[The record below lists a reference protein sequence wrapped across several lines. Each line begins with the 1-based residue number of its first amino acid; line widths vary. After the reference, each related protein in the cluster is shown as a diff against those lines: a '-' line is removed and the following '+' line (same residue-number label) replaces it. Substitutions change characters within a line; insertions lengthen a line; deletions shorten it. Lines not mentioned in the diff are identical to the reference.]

1 MKKNC
6 IIVSFLIIV
15 ISISILFAFAGC
27 SKKEQAS
34 NVKLSNKNST
44 PETIRL
50 YDYLLATYQ
59 HGIITGQQ
67 ESTWMDGG
75 ADYEVNYIH
84 DVTGKYPAIRG
95 FDFIND
101 DFDGC
106 VERAMAWAER
116 GGIVTICWHCSSALD
131 GGYDDSKV
139 ALSQAGWDAI
149 LTQGTPENIAFLNA
163 MDKAG
168 NALKRLQD
176 AGIPVIWRPYHEC
189 DGSWFWWS
197 LQGGEYFKRLWIMSY
212 EHFVNDLHLNN
223 LIWMLGFSHIE
234 DIYEGRMEEFFPG
247 NEYFDIIG
255 ADSYSVWVNG
265 AEETLYNACHALVGD
280 SKPIAFHET
289 GQIPT
294 IEEFKEVRWA
304 YFMTWHT
311 TWLTDD
317 NTAESLS
324 ALYNDP
330 YAITL
335 DDLPDFYSAT

>member
-1 MKKNC
+1 MKKLSKTFISVLIIA
-6 IIVSFLIIV
+6 IIVTSLV
-15 ISISILFAFAGC
+15 SLAGC
-27 SKKEQAS
+27 HKNTEQKGTPLTLNNA
-34 NVKLSNKNST
+34 T
-44 PETIRL
+44 PETVRL
-50 YDYLLATYQ
+50 YNYILATYKN
-59 HGIITGQQ
+59 GIISGQQ
-67 ESTWMDGG
+67 ESTWMEGG

-84 DVTGKYPAIRG
+84 DLTGKYPALRG

-101 DFDGC
+101 DFDG
-106 VERAMAWAER
+106 VVDRAIEWAGR

-131 GGYDDSKV
+131 GGYDDSKR
-139 ALSQAGWDAI
+139 AMSQADWDAI
-149 LTQGTPENIAFLNA
+149 LTKGTPENIAFLAA

-176 AGIPVIWRPYHEC
+176 AHIPVIWRPYHEC

-197 LQGGEYFKRLWIMSY
+197 MQGGDYFKRLWIMSL
-212 EHFVNDLHLNN
+212 EHFTNDLHLNN

-265 AEETLYNACHALVGD
+265 AEETLFNACHALAGD

-289 GQIPT
+289 GLIPT
-294 IEEFKEVRWA
+294 AEQFQEVKWA

-317 NTAESLS
+317 NTEEALI

-330 YAITL
+330 YVITL
-335 DDLPDFYSAT
+335 EDLPDFYSE